1 MSEAT
6 LFKIDVG
13 TIVNGEGLSVWT
25 SSGEP
30 VTVQGRPMVMLRHGV
45 CIPADGFVATLAEAK
60 RKAADEI
67 DVVRARLAGQ
77 AARLREEAAT

>member
-6 LFKIDVG
+6 LFRIDVG
-13 TIVNGEGLSVWT
+13 TMVNSEGLSLWT
-25 SSGEP
+25 AAGEP
-30 VTVQGRPMVMLRHGV
+30 VTVQGRPMVMLRHGACV
-45 CIPADGFVATLAEAK
+45 PAGGFVATLAEAK

-77 AARLREEAAT
+77 AARLREEAGT